1 MNSLT
6 KYLKSIFVSLR
17 QSVIDQMQCNSNSN
31 VVNTNRQLIEPN
43 TLQTISN
50 GSSDITD
57 QSRLRLHK
65 PVQVIQVPDTHST
78 QKNIGRIV
86 ISGRMAD
93 VCAELDRLVALE
105 MA

>member
-6 KYLKSIFVSLR
+6 KYLKSLFVSLR

-31 VVNTNRQLIEPN
+31 VVNTNRQLLEPN

-78 QKNIGRIV
+78 PKNIGRIV

>member
-31 VVNTNRQLIEPN
+31 VVTTKRQLLEPN

-50 GSSDITD
+50 ASSDITD

-78 QKNIGRIV
+78 PKNIGRIV